1 MVLWSEA
8 DFRRQMKE
16 GLSGGYLFFGE
27 EDYTKASMVR
37 SVREAVLG
45 DGDVSGQCFND
56 VRLGGMDFTVSGF
69 LDALTALPFGSDRKI
84 ITVSGL
90 NFNDMR
96 ASDLEALCRALEQIP
111 DYPECV
117 VVISAAAD
125 ALEVGT
131 LPKRPSALLTTLG
144 EYLQPVNFERIAPA
158 RLAGWVQKHF
168 QHDGVQA
175 SPEVCAFVVSWCGRN
190 MHQLASEVQKVAFYV
205 LANGRDT
212 VTEADVRT
220 AAVSAMEYD
229 AFAFAN
235 AVMEWRREEALAI
248 LQDLKFRRVE
258 PLFILSEVS
267 RTMCDLLSVSA
278 LVSQGC
284 TPAEIA
290 GHLHMHE
297 YKAKLYAGRVRTLDP
312 ARLRGAVEA
321 CDAADKAMKLSPK
334 GYDILERL
342 ICSI

>member
-1 MVLWSEA
+1 MVLWDEA
-8 DFRRQMKE
+8 EFRRKLKE
-16 GLSGGYLFFGE
+16 GLYGGYLFFGE
-27 EDYTKASMVR
+27 EDYTKASMVQSAR
-37 SVREAVLG
+37 DAVLS
-45 DGDVSGQCFND
+45 DCDESSRCFND

-69 LDALTALPFGSDRKI
+69 LDALTAIPLGAERKI
-84 ITVSGL
+84 ITVNGL

-96 ASDLEALCRALEQIP
+96 ASDLEAFCRALEQIP
-111 DYPECV
+111 DYPESV
-117 VVISAAAD
+117 VVVTAASDGLD
-125 ALEVGT
+125 AGI
-131 LPKRPSALLTTLG
+131 LPKRPSSLLTTLG

-168 QHDGVQA
+168 LHDGVQA
-175 SPEVCAFVVSWCGRN
+175 APSVCTFMVSWCGRD

-205 LANGRDT
+205 CANGRT
-212 VTEADVRT
+212 EVTESDIRA

-235 AVMEWRREEALAI
+235 AIMEWRREDALSI

-278 LVSQGC
+278 LMAQGC
-284 TPAEIA
+284 TAGEIA
-290 GHLHMHE
+290 QQLHMHE
-297 YKAKLYAGRVRTLDP
+297 YKAKLYANRVRTLDA

-321 CDAADKAMKLSPK
+321 CDQADKAMKLSPK

>member
-1 MVLWSEA
+1 MVVWDEA
-8 DFRRQMKE
+8 ELRRKLKE
-16 GLSGGYLFFGE
+16 GLTGGFLFFGE
-27 EDYTKASMVR
+27 EDYTKASMVKT
-37 SVREAVLG
+37 VRDAVLSES
-45 DGDVSGQCFND
+45 DPSMHCFND

-69 LDALTALPFGSDRKI
+69 MDALAALPVGADRKV

-96 ASDLEALCRALEQIP
+96 ASDLEAFCGAMEQIP
-111 DYPECV
+111 DYPESV
-117 VVISAAAD
+117 VLVTASSD
-125 ALEVGT
+125 ALDPGT
-131 LPKRPSALLTTLG
+131 LPKRPAALLTTLG
-144 EYLQPVNFERIAPA
+144 EHLQPVNFERIAPA

-168 QHDGVQA
+168 LHDGVKA
-175 SPEVCAFVVSWCGRN
+175 APEVCSFLVSWCGRN

-205 LANGRDT
+205 RANGREEA
-212 VTEADVRT
+212 TEADVRM

-267 RTMCDLLSVSA
+267 RTVCDLLSVSA
-278 LVSQGC
+278 LLSQGC
-284 TPAEIA
+284 TAGEIA

-297 YKAKLYAGRVRTLDP
+297 YKAKLYAGRARTMDP

-321 CDAADKAMKLSPK
+321 CDKADKAMKLSPK